1 MAEER
6 LDLDGENGRA
16 EQRPERPPRKRKKG
30 RGCGCFLLI
39 LLLLVGAALGIQL
52 SGAADL
58 KGHLSRAVWSLP
70 VIGPPIGESLGL
82 RRDIPLSA
90 EERLM
95 AELEEREN
103 LLRRQ
108 RLELAAEGSA
118 LQVMSADLAERA
130 EALARRE
137 EILAQSLKVSAEK
150 PEISTEDLLRSVGS
164 IFQEMSS
171 RKAAKILEELDE
183 KLAVALL
190 RGLPQDKSAEI
201 LGSMDA
207 PRAAR
212 LTEQLASET
221 PAR

>member
-6 LDLDGENGRA
+6 LNLEPQEEER
-16 EQRPERPPRKRKKG
+16 ESRPARPARKKKKK
-30 RGCGCFLLI
+30 GCGCFLLS
-39 LLLLVGAALGIQL
+39 LLLLVGAAMGIQL

-58 KGHLSRAVWSLP
+58 RAPLRQVVWSVP
-70 VIGPPIGESLGL
+70 VIGPRLGERLGL

-108 RLELAAEGSA
+108 RLELAAEESA

-130 EALARRE
+130 ETLARRE

-221 PAR
+221 SAR

>member
-1 MAEER
+1 MAEDR
-6 LDLDGENGRA
+6 SDLDGERGRV

-39 LLLLVGAALGIQL
+39 LLLLVGAALGIQI

-70 VIGPPIGESLGL
+70 VIGPPIAEKLGL
-82 RRDIPLSA
+82 RQDIPLSA
-90 EERLM
+90 EERLR

-130 EALARRE
+130 ETLARRE

-190 RGLPQDKSAEI
+190 SGLPQDKSAEI

-221 PAR
+221 SAR